1 MTRTDGPPMSTHTAS
16 VSDDRIDVL
25 VLGAGVAGL
34 AAARL
39 LSEAGQRVTVVE
51 AKRRVGGRVLTHH
64 ARTPMQ
70 KERVPVELGAEFVHG
85 LPEVTWRLLREAKL
99 ETQELEGS
107 RLCFDEG
114 RLQSGDE
121 FADDAA
127 TVIEQMS
134 LWLKDQ
140 SEGTDEPFATY
151 LQHVQ
156 ADAGSA
162 ARASS
167 YVEGFNAADSS
178 VIGIAALALQQRA
191 EEAIDG
197 GRLFH
202 VRAGYDAVPEY
213 LRGRFLAAGGR
224 LLLGHTVE
232 RIVWDTDAVTMSG
245 AIVGGAPFELTAD
258 RAVVT
263 LPLGVLQ
270 AASVQFSP
278 EPVEVLHDAAR
289 LASGSVVR
297 ISLLFDR
304 KYWPSD
310 MSFLFARQE
319 LLSTWWTPVPN
330 QAPLITGWAGGT
342 RAAELARRLAGDN
355 PHAASR
361 GHALETLSRIV
372 EVPKARLQAA
382 LISHHTHDWL
392 HDPRSLGAYSYAPAG
407 ALDAS
412 CNLSRPLRDTIF
424 FAGEHTDVTG
434 HWGTVHGAL
443 ASGERA
449 ANQIA
454 RRHRSQR
461 E

>member
-16 VSDDRIDVL
+16 ATDDRIDVL

-85 LPEVTWRLLREAKL
+85 LPEVTWRLLCGAKL

-107 RLCFDEG
+107 RFCFDKG
-114 RLQSGDE
+114 RLQSGDD

-134 LWLKDQ
+134 QWLKDQ
-140 SEGTDEPFATY
+140 PEGTDEPFAKY
-151 LQHVQ
+151 LEHLQV
-156 ADAGSA
+156 DARSA

-167 YVEGFNAADSS
+167 YVEGFNAADSR
-178 VIGIAALALQQRA
+178 VIGVASLALQQRA

-197 GRLFH
+197 ERLFH
-202 VRAGYDAVPEY
+202 VRAGYDAVPDY

-224 LLLGHTVE
+224 LLLGHTVD
-232 RIVWDTDAVTMSG
+232 RIEWDTHAVTMSG
-245 AIVGGAPFELTAD
+245 AVVAGAPFKLTAY

-270 AASVQFSP
+270 AGSVQFSP
-278 EPVEVLHDAAR
+278 EPVELLHDAAR
-289 LASGSVVR
+289 LASGPAVR

-342 RAAELARRLAGDN
+342 RAAELARLAGDS
-355 PHAASR
+355 PHAALR
-361 GHALETLSRIV
+361 VHALETLSRIV
-372 EVPKARLQAA
+372 EVPKARLEAA
-382 LISHHTHDWL
+382 LISHHTHDWV

-434 HWGTVHGAL
+434 QWGTVHGAL

-449 ANQIA
+449 ANQIV
-454 RRHRSQR
+454 RRDRIQP